1 MLALSTPIS
10 IVIYELLHRSE
21 FVGVLG
27 GYANP
32 RPTLGAFPHGSFPG
46 GVHSFRGKI
55 YTYRVVD
62 MCMRSCREFIGMSW
76 WIVPHEHVFF
86 NTGSSGMCVLAE
98 GSPIYDPYILALLC
112 VTASLYQHSFW

>member
-55 YTYRVVD
+55 YRYRVVRYVHAFLSRVHWNVVVD
-62 MCMRSCREFIGMSW
+62 C
-76 WIVPHEHVFF
+76 P
-86 NTGSSGMCVLAE
+86 A
-98 GSPIYDPYILALLC
+98 
-112 VTASLYQHSFW
+112 